1 MGLSIPNTE
10 QVLILIF
17 VFLRIVAILVMIP
30 VLGETS
36 VPLRVKAGLAI
47 LISLLVFPS
56 VRADIPHFQTE
67 AEIVVIVIAMAG
79 EVLIGVVIGFAARII
94 FAGIQF
100 AGEMIGLQMGFSIVN
115 VIDPVSSAQVSIMA
129 EFQYMIAM
137 LVYLAIDAH
146 HIFIFAI
153 VDSYRIVAPFGYHFS
168 GPLIQALII
177 FSKGLFI
184 TAIKVSAPVM
194 AVLLFTNVALG
205 VLARTVPQMNVFIV
219 GFPLQ
224 IAVGLTIMGLTIPV
238 FVHLVQRA
246 LNSLNTEVH
255 TLLRLM

>member
-1 MGLSIPNTE
+1 MGLPILNTE
-10 QVLILIF
+10 QVLILTF
-17 VFLRIVAILVMIP
+17 VFIRISAILFMIP
-30 VLGETS
+30 ALGEKS
-36 VPLRVKAGLAI
+36 VPIRVKGGLAI

-56 VRADIPHFQTE
+56 VRAEIPHFQAE
-67 AEIVVIVIAMAG
+67 AEIVAIAIAMAG
-79 EVLIGVVIGFAARII
+79 EVMIGVVIGFAAKII

-129 EFQYMIAM
+129 EFQYLVAM

-168 GPLIQALII
+168 TPLIQALMI
-177 FSKGLFI
+177 FSKGLFV
-184 TAIKVSAPVM
+184 TAIKISAPVM

-205 VLARTVPQMNVFIV
+205 VIARTVPQMNVFIV

-224 IAVGLTIMGLTIPV
+224 IAAGLTIMGLTIPL
-238 FVHLVQRA
+238 FVHLVQRT
-246 LNSLNTEVH
+246 LNGLNTEVH